1 MFAQLKKVFKSNIW
15 QKLLIVGL
23 LVMGWEVL
31 AKSGHFNALLLP
43 SFSAV
48 ALSFVEQL
56 KAGYLLNI
64 AWFSIVLLLKGLL
77 ISLALAL
84 ALSSLAMLSGLF
96 DNLVNVLN
104 SVLHPLPGIALLP
117 VAMLWFGLTEGS
129 IIFIIVHSVV
139 WPLVISM
146 LIGFRSIPP
155 VNVEAARN
163 FGVKGLG
170 LIWGVMLPASAPY
183 LFSGLKIGWA
193 RAWQAAIAGEMV
205 FGAVGTAGG
214 LGWHIFKTR
223 YDFDIVGTFAALL
236 TIMIVGIIIEEI
248 IFKKVEKAT
257 IEKWGMSN

>member
-1 MFAQLKKVFKSNIW
+1 MWGKMKHCLKSDNW
-15 QKLLIVGL
+15 QKLFIVGL
-23 LVMGWEVL
+23 LIVGWEVL
-31 AKSGHFNALLLP
+31 AKSGYFNALLLP
-43 SFSAV
+43 GFSAV
-48 ALSFVEQL
+48 AVSFAEQL
-56 KAGYLLNI
+56 ADGYLLKT
-64 AWFSIVLLLKGLL
+64 ALFSVLLLLKGLL
-77 ISLALAL
+77 ISLVLAL

-96 DNLVNVLN
+96 DNLVSVLN
-104 SVLHPLPGIALLP
+104 AALHPLPGIALLP

-139 WPLVISM
+139 WPLVVNM
-146 LIGFRSIPP
+146 LTGFRSIPP
-155 VNVEAARN
+155 VNVEAAKN
-163 FGVKGLG
+163 FGLKRLG
-170 LIWGVMLPASAPY
+170 LIWGVMLPGSAPY
-183 LFSGLKIGWA
+183 LFGGLKIGWA

-257 IEKWGMSN
+257 IGKWGMSN